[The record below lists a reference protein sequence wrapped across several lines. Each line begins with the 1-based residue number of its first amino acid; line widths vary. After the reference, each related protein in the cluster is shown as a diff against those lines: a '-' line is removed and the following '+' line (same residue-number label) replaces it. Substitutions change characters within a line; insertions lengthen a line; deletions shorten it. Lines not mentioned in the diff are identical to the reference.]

1 MLFKDASKVSV
12 INKLMCM
19 KRTGMCRSENPVTL
33 LLCSLQIPHVLA
45 WGALGAMT
53 KNNMK
58 CGTGGSQSG
67 DYED

>member
-1 MLFKDASKVSV
+1 
-12 INKLMCM
+12 MCM